1 MADAIRYIHP
11 NEVVQYTVDFQDV
24 LPSTDSA
31 LSNIAGGSTITA
43 VASDGSDADSIL
55 SAKTRTSK
63 TLLVTFQLC
72 TDGEEYVVSFL
83 GEGATSKQRFIKTLK
98 LLCRKQLAG
107 EF

>member
-43 VASDGSDADSIL
+43 IASDGSDAASIL
-55 SAKTRTSK
+55 LAKTRTSK

-72 TDGEEYVVSFL
+72 TDGEEYLVSFL